1 MRALEKAP
9 LVAVAALAPAAA
21 LAHPGPDREE
31 VVWSLAH
38 ILANPG
44 HLLVI
49 SAGVAIALDSA
60 ALVALQ
66 TQR

>member
-9 LVAVAALAPAAA
+9 LVAALAPAAA
-21 LAHPGPDREE
+21 LAHPSPDREE
-31 VVWSLAH
+31 VVRSLAH
-38 ILANPG
+38 RLADPG

-49 SAGVAIALDSA
+49 SAGVAIALDPA
-60 ALVALQ
+60 APVALQ